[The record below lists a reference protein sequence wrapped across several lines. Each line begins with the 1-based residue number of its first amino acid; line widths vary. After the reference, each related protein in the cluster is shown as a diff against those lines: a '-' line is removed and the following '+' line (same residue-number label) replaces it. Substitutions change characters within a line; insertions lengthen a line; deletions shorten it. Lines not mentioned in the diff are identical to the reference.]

1 MILMWSSSLIGCEK
15 TSAITPKLNGYSVSQ
30 IRVLWEACAMSTRRI
45 IPNIS
50 PLLVQLGCDCS
61 TNFTIRNWKLEELN
75 NLHLSA
81 KKMKEYQTLIR
92 LNCNEYRM

>member
-1 MILMWSSSLIGCEK
+1 MWSSSLISCEK
-15 TSAITPKLNGYSVSQ
+15 TIQTTQKLNGYSVSQ
-30 IRVLWEACAMSTRRI
+30 IRVLWEACAMSTRRV

-50 PLLVQLGCDCS
+50 PILVQLGCDSS

-75 NLHLSA
+75 KLHLSA

-92 LNCNEYRM
+92 LNCNEYRGM

>member
-1 MILMWSSSLIGCEK
+1 MLLWNSSLIGCEK
-15 TSAITPKLNGYSVSQ
+15 ISPTIQKLNGYSVGQ

-50 PLLVQLGCDCS
+50 PILVQLGCDCS
-61 TNFTIRNWKLEELN
+61 TNYTIRTWKLKELN

-81 KKMKEYQTLIR
+81 KKMKEYKTLIR
-92 LNCNEYRM
+92 LNCNEYRGM

>member
-1 MILMWSSSLIGCEK
+1 MWSSSLISCEK
-15 TSAITPKLNGYSVSQ
+15 TIQTTQKLNGYSVSQ
-30 IRVLWEACAMSTRRI
+30 IRVLWEACAMSTRRV

-50 PLLVQLGCDCS
+50 PILVQLGCDCS

>member
-1 MILMWSSSLIGCEK
+1 MWSSSLISCEK
-15 TSAITPKLNGYSVSQ
+15 TIQTTQKLNGYSVSQ
-30 IRVLWEACAMSTRRI
+30 IRVLWEACAMSTRRV

-50 PLLVQLGCDCS
+50 PILVQLGCDCS

-75 NLHLSA
+75 KLHLSA
-81 KKMKEYQTLIR
+81 KKMKEYQTLNR

>member
-1 MILMWSSSLIGCEK
+1 
-15 TSAITPKLNGYSVSQ
+15 
-30 IRVLWEACAMSTRRI
+30 MSTRRI

-61 TNFTIRNWKLEELN
+61 TNYTVRNWKLEELN

-92 LNCNEYRM
+92 LNCNEYRGM